1 MDLVT
6 RLSSADSVLLVAPDL
21 PDSATGELLR
31 AARPDATEAG
41 VVLVVYGAILPGW
54 IADWRSEAD
63 SLPSRLV
70 LVKADTTSVGR
81 AATYRSDH
89 PLVVDGVED
98 PSDLASIGQTADRHM
113 RRIAG
118 GSTPLVV
125 GVHSLTRLLQLRDAK
140 VVYRFCHL
148 LATRVGQFDGQLYVA
163 ADESGTTDRALAI
176 FRELFDATVEV
187 DGGEPRVRYG

>member
-1 MDLVT
+1 MV
-6 RLSSADSVLLVAPDL
+6 LVA
-21 PDSATGELLR
+21 
-31 AARPDATEAG
+31 
-41 VVLVVYGAILPGW
+41 YGAILPGW
-54 IADWRSEAD
+54 IADWRSEAG

-70 LVKADTTSVGR
+70 LVKADTTTGR
-81 AATYRSDH
+81 QSATYSSDH
-89 PLVVDGVED
+89 PLVVDGVAD
-98 PSDLASIGQTADRHM
+98 PSDLTSIGQTAGRHM
-113 RRIAG
+113 QRIAG

-148 LATRVGQFDGQLYVA
+148 LATRVGQFDGQLFVA
-163 ADESGTTDRALAI
+163 ADESATTDRAIAI